1 MHNIK
6 RFCWIN
12 LYSILPKIKLMDS
25 HERIF
30 QILYKEDEVTWQSL
44 LYELVKKEGMN
55 PWDINISLLTRK
67 YIDIIKT
74 LKELDFRISGK
85 VLLAAAILLKM
96 KSNRLLNEDLS
107 EFDRL
112 LRQEEE
118 ELAEELDLEE
128 QQQYQLGEKPI
139 LIPRTPQPRKRK
151 VSIFDLVNA
160 LEKAL
165 EVKQRRVLN
174 SIPPMSV
181 RIPERKRDITEVI
194 KEVYSRIKSFFII
207 NSQKRLT
214 FTQLVPSQRKE
225 DKIFTFIPLLHLTNQ
240 RKVNLEQ
247 KEHFGEIEI
256 MLNAQKEADKE
267 LGAEI

>member
-1 MHNIK
+1 
-6 RFCWIN
+6 
-12 LYSILPKIKLMDS
+12 MDS

-55 PWDINISLLTRK
+55 PWDINISLLTKK
-67 YIDIIKT
+67 YIDTIKK

-96 KSNRLLNEDLS
+96 KSNRLLNEDLL

-112 LRQEEE
+112 LTQEEE
-118 ELAEELDLEE
+118 LVEELELEE
-128 QQQYQLGEKPI
+128 QQYKLWEKPI

-174 SIPPMSV
+174 SIPTMSV
-181 RIPERKRDITEVI
+181 KIPERKRDITEVI
-194 KEVYSRIKSFFII
+194 REVYSRIKSFFMI

-214 FTQLVPSQRKE
+214 FTQLVPSQKKE

-256 MLNAQKEADKE
+256 MLNAKKEVDE
-267 LGAEI
+267 EIGAGT

>member
-1 MHNIK
+1 MPIK
-6 RFCWIN
+6 M
-12 LYSILPKIKLMDS
+12 LMDS

-44 LYELVKKEGMN
+44 LYELIKKEGMN
-55 PWDINISLLTRK
+55 PWDIDISLLTK
-67 YIDIIKT
+67 NYIDTIKK

-112 LRQEEE
+112 LTQEEE
-118 ELAEELDLEE
+118 LVEELELEE
-128 QQQYQLGEKPI
+128 QQQYQFGEKPI

-194 KEVYSRIKSFFII
+194 REVYSRIESFFMI

-214 FTQLVPSQRKE
+214 FTQLVPSQKKE

-256 MLNAQKEADKE
+256 MLNAKKEVDEE
-267 LGAEI
+267 LGTET

>member
-1 MHNIK
+1 MPIK
-6 RFCWIN
+6 M
-12 LYSILPKIKLMDS
+12 LMDS

-44 LYELVKKEGMN
+44 LYDLVKKEGMN
-55 PWDINISLLTRK
+55 PWDINISILTKK
-67 YIDIIKT
+67 YIDTIKK

-112 LRQEEE
+112 LTHEE
-118 ELAEELDLEE
+118 ELVEELDLEE
-128 QQQYQLGEKPI
+128 QQYKLWEKPI

-181 RIPERKRDITEVI
+181 KIPERKRDITEVI
-194 KEVYSRIKSFFII
+194 KEVYSRIKSFFMI

-214 FTQLVPSQRKE
+214 FTQLVPSQKKE

-256 MLNAQKEADKE
+256 MLNAEKEVGEE
-267 LGAEI
+267 LSGEG

>member
-1 MHNIK
+1 MSMPIK
-6 RFCWIN
+6 MM
-12 LYSILPKIKLMDS
+12 MDS

-30 QILYKEDEVTWQSL
+30 QILYEEDEVTWQSL

-55 PWDINISLLTRK
+55 PWDINISLLTK
-67 YIDIIKT
+67 NYISTIKK

-112 LRQEEE
+112 LTQEEE
-118 ELAEELDLEE
+118 LVEELELEE
-128 QQQYQLGEKPI
+128 QQYKLWEKPI

-181 RIPERKRDITEVI
+181 KIPERKRDITEVI
-194 KEVYSRIKSFFII
+194 REVYSRIKSFFMI

-214 FTQLVPSQRKE
+214 FSQLVPSQKKE
-225 DKIFTFIPLLHLTNQ
+225 DKIFTFIPLLHLT
-240 RKVNLEQ
+240 
-247 KEHFGEIEI
+247 
-256 MLNAQKEADKE
+256 
-267 LGAEI
+267 

>member
-1 MHNIK
+1 
-6 RFCWIN
+6 
-12 LYSILPKIKLMDS
+12 MDS

-55 PWDINISLLTRK
+55 PWDINISLLTKK
-67 YIDIIKT
+67 YIDTIKK

-112 LRQEEE
+112 LTQEEE
-118 ELAEELDLEE
+118 LVEELELEE
-128 QQQYQLGEKPI
+128 QQYHLWEKPI

-181 RIPERKRDITEVI
+181 KIPERKRDVTEVI
-194 KEVYSRIKSFFII
+194 KEVYSRIKSFFVI

-214 FTQLVPSQRKE
+214 FTQLVPSQKKE

-256 MLNAQKEADKE
+256 MLNAEKEVDEE
-267 LGAEI
+267 LSGEG

>member
-1 MHNIK
+1 MGID
-6 RFCWIN
+6 RTM
-12 LYSILPKIKLMDS
+12 LMEG

-44 LYELVKKEGMN
+44 LHELIKKEQMN
-55 PWDINISLLTRK
+55 PWDVNVSLLTKK
-67 YIDIIKT
+67 YIETIKK

-107 EFDRL
+107 ELDRL
-112 LRQEEE
+112 LTQSEED
-118 ELAEELDLEE
+118 LIEELDLEE
-128 QQQYQLGEKPI
+128 PRQTQEKHP

-151 VSIFDLVNA
+151 VSVFDLVKA

-165 EVKQRRVLN
+165 EVKQRRVIN
-174 SIPPMSV
+174 SIPPMNIK
-181 RIPERKRDITEVI
+181 IPKKTKDITQII
-194 KEVYSRIKSFFII
+194 KEVYNKIKSFFII
-207 NSQKRLT
+207 NKQKTLT
-214 FTQLVPSQRKE
+214 FSQLVPSKTKE
-225 DKIFTFIPLLHLTNQ
+225 DKIYTFIPLLHLTNQ

-256 MLNAQKEADKE
+256 MINAKKEVDNE
-267 LGAEI
+267 LSAET